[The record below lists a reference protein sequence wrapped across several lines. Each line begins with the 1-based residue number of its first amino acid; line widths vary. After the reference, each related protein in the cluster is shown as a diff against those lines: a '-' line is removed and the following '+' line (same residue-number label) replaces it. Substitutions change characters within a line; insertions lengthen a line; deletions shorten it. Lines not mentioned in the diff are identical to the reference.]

1 MSLGLKEIDS
11 SLIFYNVMRKEGVG
25 GIIEHI
31 GIISSVYMTKGVP
44 YIIVRASYICDASI
58 SLSLWKGFNYQ

>member
-1 MSLGLKEIDS
+1 MSLGLKEIDN

-44 YIIVRASYICDASI
+44 
-58 SLSLWKGFNYQ
+58 